1 MTGVGLRPTWKRVEL
16 PPNPKRCARLISI
29 PITGNFGSGWSHGT
43 DREEA
48 KRIFDGSVE
57 AGGERELLDFP
68 ATPVAEVLSL

>member
-1 MTGVGLRPTWKRVEL
+1 MRRLRRRYKIFGWRTGLRVSEL
-16 PPNPKRCARLISI
+16 GLG
-29 PITGNFGSGWSHGT
+29 TGNFGSGWSHGT